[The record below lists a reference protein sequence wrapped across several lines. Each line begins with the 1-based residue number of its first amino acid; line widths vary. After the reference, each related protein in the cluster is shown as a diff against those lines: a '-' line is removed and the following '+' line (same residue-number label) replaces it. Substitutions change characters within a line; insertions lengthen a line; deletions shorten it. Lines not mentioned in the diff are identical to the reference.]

1 MRYQQGSGSV
11 NDLSKE
17 LAQVRHHTMST
28 SAITVMCLK
37 LTEEL
42 ETVKAQMDE
51 RGTSMTDSGWPF
63 LLLQTLHAPLTPMEL
78 A

>member
-1 MRYQQGSGSV
+1 MTCCPLQTLLQ
-11 NDLSKE
+11 
-17 LAQVRHHTMST
+17 
-28 SAITVMCLK
+28 CLK

-63 LLLQTLHAPLTPMEL
+63 LLLTCQASLNLH
-78 A
+78 